1 MKKIS
6 NDYAKGFIDAV
17 LASNPN
23 INWNEV
29 LPKFTIEKLG
39 DTQFKVF
46 FEFKTAY
53 DYLQDRH
60 LVDTDYCI
68 IDLKEN
74 RLSKEFDNLDEVV
87 ERISE
92 VRFNDSYS
100 FAEAKMEDFENSF
113 HND

>member
-1 MKKIS
+1 MKTIT

-23 INWNEV
+23 IDWENV
-29 LPKFTIEKLG
+29 DPKFTIEKLS
-39 DTQFKVF
+39 DTQFKIL

-60 LVDTDYCI
+60 LVDNDYCI

-74 RLSKEFDNLDEVV
+74 RLSKEFDSLDEVIT
-87 ERISE
+87 RISE
-92 VRFNDSYS
+92 VRFDDSYS

-113 HND
+113 DND